1 MIVPRTRLLVAFGFV
16 VVPAALLAAAPGALF
31 AAVVLVVLFVA
42 VLAVDA
48 MLGRGKTEGVA
59 VELPQVIRLVRRRG
73 GTVPVVIRGAEHA
86 QRTVRVG
93 ILVPAELGCERDDF
107 DAAVPSVLSMEC
119 KAPIR
124 GTFPIGAAALEAA
137 SPLGLWSVRRTVP
150 LQSEVRVYPDLGAD
164 RRLLAPLLTRRG
176 SGLHI
181 QRQVGRGREF
191 ENLREYIPGDAINE
205 IHWKAT
211 ARRSRLVT
219 RTFRIE
225 RAQEIYAV
233 IDCSRLTGRACADGD
248 DILERY
254 VSATLGLALASRQQ
268 GDLFGLITFSDTVHA
283 FVRAGSTHAHF
294 SACRNALL
302 DLKSRMVT
310 PDYGELFTMLDARLR
325 RRAMLVFLTE
335 LDDPVLAE
343 DFIRAAATLS
353 HRHLLAVASVRDAA
367 TRSLFDLPAASD
379 SEVYERLGG
388 HLAWRRLRETAGKLG
403 ARGIRMMTADASRLT
418 LELAQFYRNVRQRQA
433 I

>member
-1 MIVPRTRLLVAFGFV
+1 MAVA
-16 VVPAALLAAAPGALF
+16 LECNAP
-31 AAVVLVVLFVA
+31 V
-42 VLAVDA
+42 
-48 MLGRGKTEGVA
+48 
-59 VELPQVIRLVRRRG
+59 
-73 GTVPVVIRGAEHA
+73 
-86 QRTVRVG
+86 
-93 ILVPAELGCERDDF
+93 
-107 DAAVPSVLSMEC
+107 
-119 KAPIR
+119 R
-124 GTFPIGAAALEAA
+124 GTFAIREAA
-137 SPLGLWSVRRTVP
+137 IEAGSPLGLWSVRKSMP
-150 LQSEVRVYPDLGAD
+150 LTCELRVYPDLGAD
-164 RRLLAPLLTRRG
+164 RRLLATLLTRRG

-211 ARRSRLVT
+211 ARRSKLVT

-233 IDCSRLTGRACADGD
+233 IDCSRLTGRPCGDGD

-254 VSATLGLALASRQQ
+254 VSAALGLALASRQQ
-268 GDLFGLITFSDTVHA
+268 GDLFGLVTFSDSVHA

-294 SACRNALL
+294 GACRNALL
-302 DLKSRMVT
+302 DLKARLVT
-310 PDYGELFTMLDARLR
+310 PDYGELFAMLDVRLR

-343 DFIRAAATLS
+343 DFARAAAPLS
-353 HRHLLAVASVRDAA
+353 RRHLLAVASVREPG
-367 TRSLFDLPAASD
+367 TRPLFELPVTSEA
-379 SEVYERLGG
+379 EVYERLGG

-403 ARGIRMMTADASRLT
+403 ARGIRMMSADAARLT
-418 LELAQFYRNVRQRQA
+418 LELAQFYRNARQRQA